1 LKTSSN
7 CIFGVLQVEDILFAA
22 GEALSFLWGGVPVTA
37 DVILKTNYT
46 SLSMASKFLTGDVS
60 SSLSE
65 YSLTGESEVNEDYHI
80 MVRDAITRKLFDVL
94 LYSTR
99 KEERCAG
106 TVWLLS
112 LTMYCGHHRA
122 IQQML
127 PEIQVCCWF
136 RSPNMYFFFS
146 PSYTCLCWTLA
157 NYYGL
162 LTTECILNFKGVHIH
177 YSATVWRCWY
187 LSMAMFL

>member
-1 LKTSSN
+1 LYPGGDWKN
-7 CIFGVLQVEDILFAA
+7 PNNYFFGVVQVEDILFAA

-46 SLSMASKFLTGDVS
+46 SLSMSSNFLTGDVT
-60 SSLSE
+60 SSLSK
-65 YSLTGESEVNEDYHI
+65 YSPNEKGEGNEDCHV

-112 LTMYCGHHRA
+112 LTMYAGQHPA

-127 PEIQVCCWF
+127 PEIQVCHSF
-136 RSPNMYFFFS
+136 MSQNIYHVFFFILFLIFE
-146 PSYTCLCWTLA
+146 SYLLA
-157 NYYGL
+157 L
-162 LTTECILNFKGVHIH
+162 DFC
-177 YSATVWRCWY
+177 
-187 LSMAMFL
+187 

>member
-1 LKTSSN
+1 MDQIGFDN
-7 CIFGVLQVEDILFAA
+7 CSFWVVQVEDILFAA

-46 SLSMASKFLTGDVS
+46 SLSMASKFLTGDVNT
-60 SSLSE
+60 SLSK
-65 YSLTGESEVNEDYHI
+65 YGPTWKSEVDEDYRVL
-80 MVRDAITRKLFDVL
+80 VRETITRKLFDNL

-112 LTMYCGHHRA
+112 LTMYCGHQQA

-127 PEIQVCCWF
+127 PEIQV
-136 RSPNMYFFFS
+136 
-146 PSYTCLCWTLA
+146 
-157 NYYGL
+157 
-162 LTTECILNFKGVHIH
+162 
-177 YSATVWRCWY
+177 
-187 LSMAMFL
+187 